1 MGLRKAARLAFVAG
15 LLLVLANTTGGSFLL
30 PLGDQ
35 LAQTYLPADVARP
48 VHLAIS
54 VVLFVAGLGGLAALA
69 GGWLY
74 RRGSGLLGNLLVD
87 LGAGTGLL
95 GLLLMLAVAALS
107 GELRGLLL
115 WLLGPAGLGVLLSIL
130 ARREAGDSGV
140 PKPVAR
146 AVRRALR

>member
-1 MGLRKAARLAFVAG
+1 MSLRRASRLAFAAG
-15 LLLVLANTTGGSFLL
+15 VLLVLANATGGSFLL
-30 PLGDQ
+30 PLGDA
-35 LAQTYLPADVARP
+35 LAQTYLPSDVARP
-48 VHLAIS
+48 VHLTIS
-54 VVLFVAGLGGLAALA
+54 VVLFIAGLGGLAVLA

-107 GELRGLLL
+107 GELRGLLV